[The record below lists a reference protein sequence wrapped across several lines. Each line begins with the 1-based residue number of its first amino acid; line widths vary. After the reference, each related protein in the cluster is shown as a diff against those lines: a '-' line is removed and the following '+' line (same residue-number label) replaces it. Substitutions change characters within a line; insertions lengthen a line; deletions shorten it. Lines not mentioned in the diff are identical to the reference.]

1 MINMVWFAAMREV
14 RALMLLNKLHPV
26 LTYLYP
32 DGTDTLRP
40 RTLP

>member
-1 MINMVWFAAMREV
+1 MINMVRCAAMRV
-14 RALMLLNKLHPV
+14 KCALMLLEQLHPV

-32 DGTDTLRP
+32 DGTDTQRP